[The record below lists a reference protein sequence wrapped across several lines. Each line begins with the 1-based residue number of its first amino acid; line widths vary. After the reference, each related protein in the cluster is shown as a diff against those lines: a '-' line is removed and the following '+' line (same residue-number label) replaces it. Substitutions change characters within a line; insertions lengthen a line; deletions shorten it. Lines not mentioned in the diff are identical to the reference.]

1 MKVKI
6 IRFPTDGP
14 GDTRFLDSLISS
26 NQIDPK
32 EVTALLCKIEGTGT
46 TNDFSRDLAYERY
59 TAYFS
64 EKLSLSPSEVRKQV
78 SFIFSSGCEGVISP
92 HGYLFLITDKK
103 YRVPGREKRLTIG
116 IAKSR
121 ELQAEETGSM
131 KQVALV
137 AEAVKKALEDAFI
150 EDPNDVHVV
159 FVKSPV
165 FFGASLRKEHFQEVQ
180 TSVKVRASSTSNT
193 RAASALGVA
202 LALGEIPE
210 DKIEEHSIG
219 RDFNLYSNV
228 AITFSGVELR
238 HCEVILLG
246 NTDFAQSDFKI
257 AHGSLVDLLDVEGI
271 KEVLRKAGLDF
282 TCCLDEKN
290 RSRVAALF
298 IKVGIDPSG
307 RVRGRR
313 TAVLDS
319 DLNFTRNLRA
329 AASGIAASLLGD
341 TEVFVSAGAEHQ
353 GPPGGGI
360 VSAIVRV

>member
-1 MKVKI
+1 
-6 IRFPTDGP
+6 
-14 GDTRFLDSLISS
+14 
-26 NQIDPK
+26 
-32 EVTALLCKIEGTGT
+32 
-46 TNDFSRDLAYERY
+46 
-59 TAYFS
+59 
-64 EKLSLSPSEVRKQV
+64 
-78 SFIFSSGCEGVISP
+78 
-92 HGYLFLITDKK
+92 
-103 YRVPGREKRLTIG
+103 
-116 IAKSR
+116 
-121 ELQAEETGSM
+121 M